1 MTTLTEQVLKDFI
14 QRLERVDVNRVILNP
29 TRQREI
35 DPEHVDRLKLSYE
48 VVGLI
53 EPIVVNEDLLLIDG
67 AHRLTA
73 ARELGQDVIAAVI
86 IPNDLDPDD
95 YQIIETVTNTVRKAI
110 SPMAMKR
117 LADSYYRPNQ
127 QALANKRK
135 TAGTTNRVNKS
146 DVGEGFTHAKT
157 GKANDF
163 VASVLGVSSPT
174 LTKIDT
180 VVEWSQDETL
190 PIETRELI
198 QRSVIDEK
206 FENDGQVEVGYK
218 MAQRIVDAARTAAE
232 PASILHTDEDG
243 EPASETSQ
251 MISEAMAT
259 FYRYMQ
265 EITLAEQHLVGTS
278 DDEWVSKHNRLVEL
292 SRFHPTA
299 MNALTGMWSSLDRMM
314 KFLDEVTDELK
325 GMGDIRE

>member
-127 QALANKRK
+127 QALAKKRK
-135 TAGTTNRVNKS
+135 NPGKAAG
-146 DVGEGFTHAKT
+146 DGVGHAVTHGST
-157 GKANDF
+157 GKSENF
-163 VASVLGVSSPT
+163 VASVLGTSSRT
-174 LTKIDT
+174 LESIDK

-278 DDEWVSKHNRLVEL
+278 DDEWVAKHDRLVEL

-299 MNALTGMWSSLDRMM
+299 MNALTGMWTSLDRMM